1 MSKRLLICCIC
12 GGRQRIYLRKV
23 ALTPPLSNYSLSL
36 GIATTFLL
44 QWIARIQHRTTCTKL
59 LRFCLSS
66 EIHWKL
72 GTKLQLAEKKG
83 EYNCIDCTSTCHGVA
98 PLKKYTQLRY
108 NQTVTQM
115 QNRQGSKKCSS
126 ADQKNNENKTDFVN
140 I

>member
-1 MSKRLLICCIC
+1 MSKRLLIYCIC

-44 QWIARIQHRTTCTKL
+44 QWIAGIQHRTTCTKL

-72 GTKLQLAEKKG
+72 GTKLQLAEKMG
-83 EYNCIDCTSTCHGVA
+83 EYNCIDCTSIHVMELHLFRCTLNYVTIKLLHKCKIGRVA
-98 PLKKYTQLRY
+98 RSVQVQIKRTMKIKPIL
-108 NQTVTQM
+108 
-115 QNRQGSKKCSS
+115 
-126 ADQKNNENKTDFVN
+126 
-140 I
+140 